1 MSKAEELNEKWIEAC
16 KVMNIIDKQRI
27 LVYKEW
33 KAHLESLGHVFE
45 EEGLPIQQEF
55 YPSFKYDLY
64 LKEIDFEE

>member
-1 MSKAEELNEKWIEAC
+1 
-16 KVMNIIDKQRI
+16 MNIIDKQRI

-33 KAHLESLGHVFE
+33 KTHLESLGHVFE